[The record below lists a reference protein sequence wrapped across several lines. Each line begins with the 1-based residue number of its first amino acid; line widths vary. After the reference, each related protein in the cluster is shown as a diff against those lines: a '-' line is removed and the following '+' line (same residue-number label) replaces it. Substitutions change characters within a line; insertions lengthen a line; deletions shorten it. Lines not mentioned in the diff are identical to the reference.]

1 MIASSLLQYSCNS
14 SGAGESAN
22 ISVIVQNFIKSFG
35 FLAYPFNDA
44 FGVASNE
51 ALLRGVSTY
60 LCKAVF
66 QNFHAIQGFSKAY
79 FLGFAKLLNIF
90 L

>member
-1 MIASSLLQYSCNS
+1 LA
-14 SGAGESAN
+14 AEESTN
-22 ISVIVQNFIKSFG
+22 ISAIIQNFLKSFG
-35 FLAYPFNDA
+35 FPVYPFNDA

-51 ALLRGVSTY
+51 VLLRGVGTY

-66 QNFHAIQGFSKAY
+66 QIFHAIQGFFEAS